1 MRVRQTVGAHPEKCE
16 TVFGQDARKK
26 RWSVDLIQS
35 GRSAL
40 SGPASAIRAED
51 VLDWF
56 NPDGNLQWCG
66 NVNTPLTEMVHI

>member
-1 MRVRQTVGAHPEKCE
+1 MCVRQTVGAHPEKCE

-26 RWSVDLIQS
+26 RWSFDLIQS

-40 SGPASAIRAED
+40 NGPVSAIKTEE
-51 VLDWF
+51 VLDRF
-56 NPDGNLQWCG
+56 NSDEKSQWCG